1 MRSYKYFISFILIS
15 VASLAFYVGY
25 VLTLEKPE
33 LVVETKSGSP
43 KQSTLQNLQ
52 INLIDVVH
60 QPTDYSVS
68 IKDGQ
73 VSESKSS
80 YLNNMYLDR
89 VYLNDGAPR
98 SFKQFMQ
105 EETYTLMQ
113 DSVTYG
119 LKGRE
124 DGSWE
129 LQYWDLKTKKLT
141 TKQLSTPSEVNNK
154 KYAYSPFQ
162 RTEDLLYVE
171 RYSMDEQIPKSF
183 IYIINLKNNRV
194 RKQPLPIELKKNEYI
209 ESFYKGQLLYSQTY
223 FSKNNPDIERQR
235 LLITDGKITKRLKQ
249 LEGED
254 FNTHILNEGKLIV
267 TVNEN
272 DDKQLSWNT
281 FDMESKKN
289 TVHKIPLPDRKRFP
303 DGGGF
308 PVSILENGRIY
319 FSYQLKNND
328 YKVLVFNPTSANIEY
343 EGNISNK
350 NAKVELSLSDMRL
363 R

>member
-1 MRSYKYFISFILIS
+1 MRSYKYFIGFILIS

-25 VLTLEKPE
+25 VLNLEKPE
-33 LVVETKSGSP
+33 LIVETKSGNP

-52 INLIDVVH
+52 INLIDVVR
-60 QPTDYSVS
+60 QPTDYAVS
-68 IKDGQ
+68 IRDGQ
-73 VSESKSS
+73 VSESTSS

-89 VYLNDGAPR
+89 VYINDGAPR

-105 EETYTLMQ
+105 EETDTLMQ

-141 TKQLSTPSEVNNK
+141 TKQLSTPSEVDNK

-171 RYSMDEQIPKSF
+171 RYSMDEQTQRSF
-183 IYIINLKNNRV
+183 IYVIDLKNNRV
-194 RKQPLPIELKKNEYI
+194 KKQSLPKKLKKNEYI
-209 ESFYKGQLLYSQTY
+209 ESFYKGQLFYSQTY
-223 FSKNNPDIERQR
+223 FSKSNPDTERQR
-235 LLITDGKITKRLKQ
+235 LLMTDGKKTKRLKQ
-249 LEGED
+249 LEGKD
-254 FNTHILNEGKLIV
+254 FNTRILNEGKLIV
-267 TVNEN
+267 TINEN
-272 DDKQLSWNT
+272 DETQLNWNT
-281 FDMESKKN
+281 FDMESGKY
-289 TVHKIPLPDRKRFP
+289 TVHEVPLPDRKKFSA
-303 DGGGF
+303 GVGF
-308 PVSILENGRIY
+308 PVSILENGCIY
-319 FSYQLKNND
+319 FSYQLKNDD

-350 NAKVELSLSDMRL
+350 NAKVKLSLSDMRL
-363 R
+363 K

>member
-1 MRSYKYFISFILIS
+1 MRSYKYFIGFILIS
-15 VASLAFYVGY
+15 VVSLAFYVGY
-25 VLTLEKPE
+25 VLNLEKPE
-33 LVVETKSGSP
+33 LVVETKNGSP

-52 INLIDVVH
+52 INLNDVVR
-60 QPTDYSVS
+60 QPTDFSVS

-89 VYLNDGAPR
+89 VYINDEAPR

-119 LKGRE
+119 LKGQK
-124 DGSWE
+124 DGNWD

-141 TKQLSTPSEVNNK
+141 TKQLSTPSEVDNK

-171 RYSMDEQIPKSF
+171 RYSMDEQTQRSF
-183 IYIINLKNNRV
+183 IYVIDLKNNSV
-194 RKQPLPIELKKNEYI
+194 RKQQLPIELKKNEYI

-223 FSKNNPDIERQR
+223 FPKNNPDTEQQR
-235 LLITDGKITKRLKQ
+235 LLMTDGKKTKRLKQ

-254 FNTHILNEGKLIV
+254 FNTRILNEGKLIV
-267 TVNEN
+267 TINEN
-272 DDKQLSWNT
+272 DETQLSWNT
-281 FDMESKKN
+281 FDMESEKY
-289 TVHKIPLPDRKRFP
+289 TVHQVPLPDRKKFT

-319 FSYQLKNND
+319 FSYQLKNDD
-328 YKVLVFNPTSANIEY
+328 YRVLVFNPTSANIEY
-343 EGNISNK
+343 EGNITNK
-350 NAKVELSLSDMRL
+350 NPKIKLSLSDMRL
-363 R
+363 K

>member
-1 MRSYKYFISFILIS
+1 
-15 VASLAFYVGY
+15 VGY

-52 INLIDVVH
+52 INLIDVVR

-183 IYIINLKNNRV
+183 IYIIHLKNNRV
-194 RKQPLPIELKKNEYI
+194 RKQLLPIELKKNEYI

-223 FSKNNPDIERQR
+223 FSKNNPDTERQR

-289 TVHKIPLPDRKRFP
+289 TVHQVPLPDRKRFP